1 MITIDN
7 VQYRN
12 LEEQV
17 KKNMDDIKYILEEE
31 GVLNEFGIKIVGQIT
46 SSSQLPDPDTY
57 QGEYG
62 DAYAVGTST
71 PYILYIYTRANGTHP
86 NDYWFNI
93 GQFPLAGKDGAQG
106 PIGPTGPQGV
116 RGSLWQDGTKPP
128 STTSGFLYGDKYLNT
143 TNGDVY
149 AYTGATWQRVG
160 NIRGPQGIPGLQGA
174 VGPQGA
180 QGIEGPQGPQGPA
193 GQSFFIAGVLE
204 NEGQLPNPTT
214 LADNIAYLV
223 GTQAPYDLYVQ
234 IADGS
239 QWFNVG
245 IVEGVVGP
253 TGPQGAQGPQGPQGP
268 QGQQGEQGPIGP
280 TGPAGSP
287 PEVTYTQVT
296 GGNKWSTSVDI
307 TTYESDEYHQ
317 LILSEGFYKIG
328 TSDNSL
334 AFYYK
339 NPNSSTN
346 QSYFYKESGDSNVA
360 GYRILN
366 AVFTQGYSPTL
377 HKFHIEFAEEGD
389 IYLTDSDA
397 NQSIRE
403 TYPTYFVD
411 SGFTKVNTFT
421 STLPKDIDG
430 YTAICTIPVR
440 GKNCIASYEDSNE
453 AAYAFN
459 MVLTNNFQEIQL
471 FNSSLMEARPDTNSV
486 PGLTAGQ
493 MTMNFK
499 TQDFNYSQTVTFQF
513 VEGKQVIPISVPT
526 TNQAF
531 ALILSMN
538 FGYAKTVNIAVSKP
552 ANMPDITLVSVKDIK
567 FTVMWS

>member
-1 MITIDN
+1 MITIGDREF
-7 VQYRN
+7 RN

-17 KKNMDDIKYILEEE
+17 RRNQDDIKYILEEE
-31 GVLNEFGIKIVGQIT
+31 GVLNQFGIKIVGQVDTKGEI
-46 SSSQLPDPDTY
+46 PDASTY
-57 QGEYG
+57 EGEYG
-62 DAYAVGTST
+62 DAYAVGTQP
-71 PYILYIYTRANGTHP
+71 PYELYIYTREFSGETGP
-86 NDYWFNI
+86 QWFNI

-106 PIGPTGPQGV
+106 PTGPTGPQGV
-116 RGSLWQDGTKPP
+116 RGSLWQQGTGTPP
-128 STTSGFLYGDKYLNT
+128 TTPGFLYGDNFLNT
-143 TNGDVY
+143 SNGDVY
-149 AYTGATWQRVG
+149 TYTGATWQRVG
-160 NIRGPQGIPGLQGA
+160 NIRGPQGIQGLQGN

-204 NEGQLPNPTT
+204 NEEQLPNPTT

-253 TGPQGAQGPQGPQGP
+253 QGPQGAQGPQGPQGP
-268 QGQQGEQGPIGP
+268 QGIQGEQGPTGP

-287 PEVTYTQVT
+287 PEVSYTQVT
-296 GGNKWSTSVDI
+296 GGAKWSSSVDL
-307 TTYESDEYHQ
+307 TTYETDEYNQ

-328 TSDNSL
+328 TSDNSIS
-334 AFYYK
+334 FYYI

-346 QSYFYKESGDSNVA
+346 QSYFYKESRVSNVV

-366 AVFTQGYSPTL
+366 GKFTEGYYPTL
-377 HKFHIEFAEEGD
+377 HRVHIEFAEEGD
-389 IYLTDSDA
+389 IYLTQSDA

-403 TYPTYFVD
+403 TLPTYSVD
-411 SGFTKVNTFT
+411 EDFTKVNTF
-421 STLPKDIDG
+421 SSALPKSIDG

-440 GKNCIASYEDSNE
+440 GRNCIASYEDSNV
-453 AAYAFN
+453 AALTFN
-459 MVLTNNFQEIQL
+459 MVLTDTFQSIKL
-471 FNSSLMEARPDTNSV
+471 FKSSLLQARPDVNSV

-499 TQDFNYSQTVTFQF
+499 IQDYSYSQTVTFQF
-513 VEGKQVIPISVPT
+513 VSRKQIIPISSPK

-531 ALILSMN
+531 AVLLNMN
-538 FGYAKTVNIAVSKP
+538 FTPPGTVGIAVSKP
-552 ANMPDITLVSVKDIK
+552 ADMGDITLVSVKDIK
-567 FTVMWS
+567 FTVMLP